1 MLLFAWA
8 LILFILLIA
17 LILYS
22 SATLDIDEYT
32 DKFIGRDIRRRR
44 AES

>member
-1 MLLFAWA
+1 MLYFAWA
-8 LILFILLIA
+8 LILFILVVA
-17 LILYS
+17 LIFYNA
-22 SATLDIDEYT
+22 ATLDIDEYT